1 MSLTFSKD
9 ELYNLMY
16 NFHTLTGIRIV
27 LFDDNF
33 KEIFAYP
40 EDCVPFCARMREIP
54 EFYDMC
60 CKSDKHSFDIC
71 QKTHS
76 FHMYKCHAGLIECTA
91 PIIDNS
97 SIIGYIMFGQVS
109 DAKDK
114 STIKYDLA
122 QVCKNYNCSDNMLKE
137 IDKIRSKRTKQLT
150 AASKILEACVSFILS
165 SEMVKPS
172 RIQLFNLIDEHISS
186 HLNEDLSVESLCHTF
201 NLSRTKLYST
211 MKPYLTGGIASYIK
225 QKRFLKA
232 KELLKTT
239 DMSVFDISV
248 AVGFSDYNYFL
259 RSFKKYYGTPTKSIR
274 DKGLKTS

>member
-33 KEIFAYP
+33 REIFAYP
-40 EDCVPFCARMREIP
+40 EECVPFCARMREIP

-60 CKSDKHSFDIC
+60 CKSDKESFDIC
-71 QKTHS
+71 HRTHS

-109 DAKDK
+109 DSKDK
-114 STIKYDLA
+114 STIKYDLE
-122 QVCKNYNCSDNMLKE
+122 QVCKSYKCSDNMSAK
-137 IDKIRSKRTKQLT
+137 IDKIRAKKTKQLT
-150 AASKILEACVSFILS
+150 AASKILEACISYILS

-172 RIQLFNLIDEHISS
+172 RIQLFNIIDEYISS
-186 HLNEDLSVESLCHTF
+186 HLSENLSVESLCKTF

-211 MKPYLTGGIASYIK
+211 MKPYLTVGIASYIK
-225 QKRFLKA
+225 QKRFSKA

-259 RSFKKYYGTPTKSIR
+259 RSFKKYYGTSTKAIKNKET
-274 DKGLKTS
+274 DT

>member
-27 LFDDNF
+27 LFDETF

-40 EDCVPFCARMREIP
+40 EACVPFCARMREIP

-76 FHMYKCHAGLIECTA
+76 FHMYKCHAGLIECAA
-91 PIIDNS
+91 PIIES
-97 SIIGYIMFGQVS
+97 ASIIGYIMFGQVS
-109 DAKDK
+109 DSSDK
-114 STIKYDLA
+114 ASIKHNLEE
-122 QVCKNYNCSDNMLKE
+122 VCKSYNCSDDMSSQ

-150 AASKILEACVSFILS
+150 AASKILEACISFILS
-165 SEMVKPS
+165 REIVKPS
-172 RIQLFNLIDEHISS
+172 RIQLFNLIDEYISS
-186 HLNEDLSVESLCHTF
+186 HLSENLSVESLCQTF

-211 MKPYLTGGIASYIK
+211 MKPYLSTGIASYIK

-232 KELLKTT
+232 KELLKNT
-239 DMSVFDISV
+239 DMSIFDVSV

-259 RSFKKYYGTPTKSIR
+259 RSFKKYYGASTKSIR
-274 DKGLKTS
+274 NNIKS